1 MEKIKEIVNRIKAD
15 LKGILAVAV
24 VLALLYLI
32 IHSIFHAFCPMLILT
47 GIPCAGCGLTRA
59 GLYLLKG
66 QVLRAAN
73 INPSIF
79 AVLVFLL

>member
-32 IHSIFHAFCPMLILT
+32 IHI
-47 GIPCAGCGLTRA
+47 
-59 GLYLLKG
+59 
-66 QVLRAAN
+66 
-73 INPSIF
+73 
-79 AVLVFLL
+79 